1 MPENTAEH
9 WQTVY
14 RTKPTDQVSWFT
26 PHLAL
31 SVRLLRQAGLNPGSR
46 IIDIGAGASTLADDL
61 LDAGLHDITV
71 LDISAAALDVA
82 RQRLGTRSA
91 KVRWLVADAA
101 RMDLPAASYDLWHDR
116 ATLHFLGDAGDAAR
130 YVVSATRAIVDGGC
144 AIIGCF
150 AADGP
155 ERCSGLPIVRREPQ
169 DVARLFGP
177 AFTLVDAQH
186 ETHLT
191 PGGLRQSF
199 AYALL
204 RKTGTRRPPGADE
217 A

>member
-1 MPENTAEH
+1 MAENTAEH

-14 RTKPTDQVSWFT
+14 RTKRSDQVSWFT
-26 PHLAL
+26 PHLGL

-46 IIDIGAGASTLADDL
+46 IIDIGAGTATLADDL
-61 LDAGLHDITV
+61 LDAGLRDITV
-71 LDISAAALDVA
+71 LDISAAALDLA

-91 KVRWLVADAA
+91 QVRWLVADAA
-101 RMDLPAASYDLWHDR
+101 HLDLPAASYDLWHDR
-116 ATLHFLGDAGDAAR
+116 AALHFLIDAADAAR
-130 YVVSATRAIVDGGC
+130 YVASATRAIVDGGY

-150 AADGP
+150 AGDGP

-169 DVARLFGP
+169 DLASLFGP
-177 AFTLVDAQH
+177 AFTLIDAQH

-191 PGGLRQSF
+191 PNSSRQPF

-204 RKTGTRRPPGADE
+204 RKTGSSPAASDRP
-217 A
+217 